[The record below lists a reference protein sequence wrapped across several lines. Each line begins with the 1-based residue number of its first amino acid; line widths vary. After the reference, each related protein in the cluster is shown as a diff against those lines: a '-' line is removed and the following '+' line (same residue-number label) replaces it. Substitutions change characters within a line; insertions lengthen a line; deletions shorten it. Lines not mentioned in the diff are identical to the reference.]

1 MEQRSRWAVRAMDC
15 VVAVLTRTSHGLYSR
30 RPIAKPV
37 TKAVAFG
44 AQPRSRDLEKVFVH
58 RAMRI
63 VAVHAV
69 LAHRRVFEQER
80 SALLGMALVAIV
92 VDRVLAQH
100 RFGGTAVRIMTVR
113 AGHLAFAQRHV

>member
-1 MEQRSRWAVRAMDC
+1 MDRS
-15 VVAVLTRTSHGLYSR
+15 VAVLTSPPHALDSR
-30 RPIAKPV
+30 RPAVKPV

-44 AQPRSRDLEKVFVH
+44 AQPRPRNFQKEFVH

-63 VAVHAV
+63 VAVRTV
-69 LAHRRVFEQER
+69 LAHRSVFEQEW
-80 SALLGMALVAIV
+80 SALLGMALVASV